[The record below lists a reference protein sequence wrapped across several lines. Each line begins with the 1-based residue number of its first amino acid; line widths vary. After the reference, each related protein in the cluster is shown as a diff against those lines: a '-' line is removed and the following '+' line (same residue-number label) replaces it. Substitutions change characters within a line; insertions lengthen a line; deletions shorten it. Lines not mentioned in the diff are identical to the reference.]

1 MTLLRWPASRKT
13 GLNQWLRSARVS
25 IDPAFITKMVI
36 TGFSSGLIPDIRVWR
51 GSDFECGVFLR
62 WFIRSINKVFGEV
75 NVSNVVI
82 IWPGFVVLRKVQSPL
97 GYSYDDVIAQAKVY
111 MGIQDE
117 GLFRSW
123 ARFMLFK
130 HGVIN
135 G

>member
-1 MTLLRWPASRKT
+1 M
-13 GLNQWLRSARVS
+13 
-25 IDPAFITKMVI
+25 
-36 TGFSSGLIPDIRVWR
+36 
-51 GSDFECGVFLR
+51 
-62 WFIRSINKVFGEV
+62 
-75 NVSNVVI
+75 SNVVI